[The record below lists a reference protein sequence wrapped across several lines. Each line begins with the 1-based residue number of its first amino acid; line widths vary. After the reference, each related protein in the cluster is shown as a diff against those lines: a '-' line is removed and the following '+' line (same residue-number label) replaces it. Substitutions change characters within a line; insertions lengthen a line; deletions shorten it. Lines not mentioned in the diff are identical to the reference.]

1 MQVYQKSF
9 FTNLATFTIKATVWR
24 KLKGN
29 DHKIN
34 TLVTVDLN
42 SNDFTNDFIY
52 ATTVDDLF
60 KFCKDILEEEY
71 VDYHSFKLR
80 DMEQEVL
87 LLAHQ
92 AIQEKEEMEESR
104 DD

>member
-1 MQVYQKSF
+1 MKVYEKSF
-9 FTNLATFTIKATVWR
+9 CTDLATFTFQATIWQH
-24 KLKGN
+24 LKGN

-34 TLVTVDLN
+34 TLVIAN
-42 SNDFTNDFIY
+42 INGSPIY

-60 KFCKDILEEEY
+60 KFCKDVLEEEY

-92 AIQEKEEMEESR
+92 AIQEKEEMEESL

>member
-42 SNDFTNDFIY
+42 SNDFIY

-80 DMEQEVL
+80 DLEQEVL
-87 LLAHQ
+87 LMAHQ
-92 AIQEKEEMEESR
+92 AIRECEEIDEASN
-104 DD
+104 D